1 MPEVNSPSLSAA
13 ILAGGKSRRMGQSKA
28 LLEIDGIPVIDRV
41 AQILRQITSELL
53 IIVSPGASP
62 VGLNLSGAKI
72 ITDQAPN
79 RGPLMAIFTA
89 LRATSASHCLVLA
102 CDLPLITVPILAE
115 MIRVVDTYDAVV
127 PITDNGYEPLC
138 AVYTQ
143 SCLPVI
149 KSRIERNQLS
159 VHQLFTDLRIHAF
172 TEWREVDPT
181 GNAFLNMNTPTDYEI
196 AKQLLTRQS
205 EVAT

>member
-1 MPEVNSPSLSAA
+1 MNSPSLSAA

-41 AQILRQITSELL
+41 AQVLRQITSELL
-53 IIVSPGASP
+53 IIVSLDAS
-62 VGLNLSGAKI
+62 
-72 ITDQAPN
+72 
-79 RGPLMAIFTA
+79 
-89 LRATSASHCLVLA
+89 
-102 CDLPLITVPILAE
+102 
-115 MIRVVDTYDAVV
+115 

-138 AVYTQ
+138 AIYTQ

-159 VHQLFTDLRIHAF
+159 VRQLFTDLRIYAF
-172 TEWREVDPT
+172 SEWREVDPT

-196 AKQLLTRQS
+196 AKQLLSRQS
-205 EVAT
+205 EVGI